1 MKTVS
6 AERKNDMIATLS
18 TTELSIPAPLVDWSV
33 ILNDPHALASLLRK
47 RKQLG
52 YGAFG
57 VVYEVAG
64 AAVKIGCVDDNEPII
79 QQWVYE
85 THARALPVWAYQQEV
100 ILPRA
105 VTREVCPRHGYPSN
119 LWTPTSVNCHC
130 GEMLAALVMPVAETP
145 DMLLLENS
153 EAEQIWQT
161 VYDAVLDKFGVSLD
175 LHWRNMISL
184 AARDRLLVCDFGDTN
199 SKLVEL
205 W

>member
-1 MKTVS
+1 
-6 AERKNDMIATLS
+6 MIATLS
-18 TTELSIPAPLVDWSV
+18 TTELSVPVPSIDWNS
-33 ILNDPHALASLLRK
+33 ILDNPRALAGLLRK
-47 RKQLG
+47 RNLLG

-85 THARALPVWAYQQEV
+85 THARALPVWAYQLEV
-100 ILPRA
+100 ILPRV
-105 VTREVCPRHGYPSN
+105 VTREVCPRHGYLSD

-130 GEMLAALVMPVAETP
+130 GEALAALVMPIAETP
-145 DMLLLENS
+145 DMLLLEKS
-153 EAEQIWQT
+153 DAEQIWQT

-184 AARDRLLVCDFGDTN
+184 AAQGRLLVCDFGDTN

>member
-1 MKTVS
+1 MKIGS

-18 TTELSIPAPLVDWSV
+18 TTELSIPTPIVDWSIV
-33 ILNDPHALASLLRK
+33 LNDPRALASLLRK
-47 RKQLG
+47 RKLLG

-85 THARALPVWAYQQEV
+85 THALALPVWAHKLDA
-100 ILPRA
+100 ILPRT
-105 VTREVCPRHGYPSN
+105 VTREVCPRHGYPSD

-130 GEMLAALVMPVAETP
+130 GEALAILVMPVAETP
-145 DMLLLENS
+145 DMLALVDDGEP
-153 EAEQIWQT
+153 IFQT
-161 VYDAVLDKFGVSLD
+161 VYDAVYNKFCVSLD
-175 LHWRNMISL
+175 LHSRNMISL
-184 AARDRLLVCDFGDTN
+184 QGRLLVCDFGDVN

>member
-1 MKTVS
+1 MY
-6 AERKNDMIATLS
+6 DMIATLS
-18 TTELSIPAPLVDWSV
+18 TTALSIPAPSV
-33 ILNDPHALASLLRK
+33 EWNVVLDDPRTLASLLRK
-47 RKQLG
+47 RKLLG

-57 VVYEVAG
+57 VVYKVSD
-64 AAVKIGCVDDNEPII
+64 AAVKIGCVDENEPII

-85 THARALPVWAYQQEV
+85 THARALPVWAYQPEV
-100 ILPRA
+100 ILPRI
-105 VTREVCPRHGYPSN
+105 VTREVCPRHGYPSD

-130 GEMLAALVMPVAETP
+130 GEALAILVMPVAETP
-145 DMLLLENS
+145 DMLLLKKS

-161 VYDAVLDKFGVSLD
+161 VYDAVFNKFSVSLD

-184 AARDRLLVCDFGDTN
+184 QDRLLVCDFGDTN

>member
-6 AERKNDMIATLS
+6 AERKNDMLAT
-18 TTELSIPAPLVDWSV
+18 LSIPAPAIEWNAT
-33 ILNDPHALASLLRK
+33 LNDSRTLASLLRK
-47 RKQLG
+47 RKLLG

-57 VVYEVAG
+57 VVYEVSG

-100 ILPRA
+100 ILPRV
-105 VTREVCPRHGYPSN
+105 VTREVCPRHGYLSN

-130 GEMLAALVMPVAETP
+130 GEALAALVMPVAETP
-145 DMLLLENS
+145 DMLLLEKS

-161 VYDAVLDKFGVSLD
+161 VYDAVSNKFSVSLD

-184 AARDRLLVCDFGDTN
+184 QDRLLVCDFGDTN

>member
-1 MKTVS
+1 
-6 AERKNDMIATLS
+6 MIATLS
-18 TTELSIPAPLVDWSV
+18 TTELSIPAPPVDWIA
-33 ILNDPHALASLLRK
+33 ILNDPRNLAGLLRK
-47 RKQLG
+47 RKLLG

-57 VVYEVAG
+57 VVYEVSG

-79 QQWVYE
+79 QQWVHD

-105 VTREVCPRHGYPSN
+105 VTHEVCPRHGYLSD
-119 LWTPTSVNCHC
+119 LWTPTSINCHC
-130 GEMLAALVMPVAETP
+130 GEALAALVMPVAETP
-145 DMLLLENS
+145 DMLLLEKS

-161 VYDAVLDKFGVSLD
+161 VYDAVYNKFNVSLD

-184 AARDRLLVCDFGDTN
+184 QDRLLVCDFGDTN

>member
-1 MKTVS
+1 
-6 AERKNDMIATLS
+6 MIATFS
-18 TTELSIPAPLVDWSV
+18 TTALSIPASSVDWSGT
-33 ILNDPHALASLLRK
+33 LDDPRTLASLLRK
-47 RKQLG
+47 RKLLG

-64 AAVKIGCVDDNEPII
+64 AAIKIGCVDENEPII

-85 THARALPVWAYQQEV
+85 THARALPVWAYKLEA

-105 VTREVCPRHGYPSN
+105 VTREVCPRHGYPSD

-130 GEMLAALVMPVAETP
+130 GEALAVLVMPIAETP

-161 VYDAVLDKFGVSLD
+161 VYDAVLDKFSVSLD

-184 AARDRLLVCDFGDTN
+184 QGRLLVCDFGDTN
-199 SKLVEL
+199 SKLVEF

>member
-1 MKTVS
+1 
-6 AERKNDMIATLS
+6 MIATLS
-18 TTELSIPAPLVDWSV
+18 ATALSVPAPSVDWNAV
-33 ILNDPHALASLLRK
+33 LNDSHALASLLRK
-47 RKQLG
+47 RKLLG

-85 THARALPVWAYQQEV
+85 THIRALPVWAYQQEV

-105 VTREVCPRHGYPSN
+105 VTREVCPRHGYLSD
-119 LWTPTSVNCHC
+119 LWTPTSINCHC
-130 GEMLAALVMPVAETP
+130 GEALAALVMPVAETP

-161 VYDAVLDKFGVSLD
+161 VYDAVFNKFSVSLD
-175 LHWRNMISL
+175 LHSRNMISMQ
-184 AARDRLLVCDFGDTN
+184 DRLLVCDFGDTN

>member
-1 MKTVS
+1 MKTAS
-6 AERKNDMIATLS
+6 TERKNDMIVTLS
-18 TTELSIPAPLVDWSV
+18 TTALSVPAPSVDWNAVLDDS
-33 ILNDPHALASLLRK
+33 HALASLLRK
-47 RKQLG
+47 RKLLG

-64 AAVKIGCVDDNEPII
+64 AAIKIGCVDDKEPII

-85 THARALPVWAYQQEV
+85 THALALPVWAHKLDA

-105 VTREVCPRHGYPSN
+105 VTREVCPRHGYPSD

-130 GEMLAALVMPVAETP
+130 GETLAILVMPVAEMP
-145 DMLLLENS
+145 DMLALVDDGEP
-153 EAEQIWQT
+153 IFQT
-161 VYDAVLDKFGVSLD
+161 VYDAVYNKFGVSLD
-175 LHWRNMISL
+175 LHSRNMISL
-184 AARDRLLVCDFGDTN
+184 QGRLLVCDFGDVN

>member
-1 MKTVS
+1 
-6 AERKNDMIATLS
+6 MIATFS
-18 TTELSIPAPLVDWSV
+18 TTALSIPASSVDWSGT
-33 ILNDPHALASLLRK
+33 LDDPRTLASLLRK
-47 RKQLG
+47 RKLLG

-57 VVYEVAG
+57 VVHEVAG
-64 AAVKIGCVDDNEPII
+64 AAVKIGCVDENEPII
-79 QQWVYE
+79 QQWVHE
-85 THARALPVWAYQQEV
+85 THARALPVWAYRQEV

-105 VTREVCPRHGYPSN
+105 VTREVCPRHGYPSD

-130 GEMLAALVMPVAETP
+130 GEALAVLVMPIAETP

-161 VYDAVLDKFGVSLD
+161 VYDAVLDKFSVSLD

-184 AARDRLLVCDFGDTN
+184 QGRLLVCDFGDTN
-199 SKLVEL
+199 SKLVEF

>member
-1 MKTVS
+1 
-6 AERKNDMIATLS
+6 MISSLS
-18 TTELSIPAPLVDWSV
+18 TTELFIPAPLVEWNSTLDDS
-33 ILNDPHALASLLRK
+33 HTLAGLLRK
-47 RKQLG
+47 RKLLG

-64 AAVKIGCVDDNEPII
+64 AAIKIGCVDENEPII

-85 THARALPVWAYQQEV
+85 THARALPVWAYKLEA

-130 GEMLAALVMPVAETP
+130 GEALAALVMPVAETP
-145 DMLLLENS
+145 DMLEVADNGD
-153 EAEQIWQT
+153 AIFQI
-161 VYDAVLDKFGVSLD
+161 VYDAVYNKFGVSLD
-175 LHWRNMISL
+175 IHQRNMLSH
-184 AARDRLLVCDFGDTN
+184 ATQGRLLVCDFGDVN
-199 SKLVEL
+199 SKLVEF

>member
-1 MKTVS
+1 
-6 AERKNDMIATLS
+6 MIATLS